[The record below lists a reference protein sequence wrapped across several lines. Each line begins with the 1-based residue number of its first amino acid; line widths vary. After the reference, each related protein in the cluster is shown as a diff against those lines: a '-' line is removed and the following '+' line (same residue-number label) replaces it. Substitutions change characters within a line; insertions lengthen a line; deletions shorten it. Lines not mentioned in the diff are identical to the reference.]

1 MSADSDVFPEHLSFS
16 AEAKLEPVNIVCWWS
31 TIPPA
36 IHLAQNGLSVQSNP
50 LYNLIL
56 PL

>member
-1 MSADSDVFPEHLSFS
+1 MSADSDVLPEYLSFS
-16 AEAKLEPVNIVCWWS
+16 AEAKLDPVNIICSWR

-36 IHLAQNGLSVQSNP
+36 VHLAQNGLSIQSNP

-56 PL
+56 F